1 MYVLMHHRKHRNPVV
16 VVFLTA
22 HPCITGSF
30 HLQFAEKFAEFK
42 EAARLAK
49 EKSQEK
55 IELTSTP
62 SQVGTFSLPS
72 CQVVPTEDLFLKANG
87 TSGETCAS

>member
-1 MYVLMHHRKHRNPVV
+1 MESRV
-16 VVFLTA
+16 VVFLLTV
-22 HPCITGSF
+22 HPCITCSF
-30 HLQFAEKFAEFK
+30 CSQFAEKFAEFK

-72 CQVVPTEDLFLKANG
+72 YQVFPPGVDFPEANG
-87 TSGETCAS
+87 TSSVNVHPEAAF